1 MFAADGAVP
10 ESSQSGTPQGEG
22 KSKLIAP
29 YKTVDNI
36 VESVIVEFF
45 FFKYSSLHTRRDA

>member
-22 KSKLIAP
+22 ESKPCFLNPTI
-29 YKTVDNI
+29 
-36 VESVIVEFF
+36 SVQCDFVLFVVKHCIEWAR
-45 FFKYSSLHTRRDA
+45 SLSKV

>member
-36 VESVIVEFF
+36 VELVIVEFF
-45 FFKYSSLHTRRDA
+45 F